1 MIAEGWVSALG
12 GNLIDM
18 LPKYTEQW
26 ATTYLQVLFQSF
38 LFALGVPTALYSLII
53 DNDIKRVAQTRVK
66 FRRYFYGTAML
77 YAAVLIIVWL
87 LHPSDAQESP
97 AAGQVG
103 PAAQVAAT
111 APPPD
116 ASVTAAARPV
126 APPNALLAVAD
137 GSPPPAS
144 TPAPQEPPK
153 NNGQAA
159 QGRSATS
166 IIKSVVAAAA
176 VTLLPLIVLLSGYRL
191 NNKFKRET
199 VVANLAEELLAR
211 LDADRS
217 IDTVALKDLS
227 YLGEHGRAGEEK
239 EVVLN
244 IIDELVETVQKR
256 VKQGSLDYHGHELDS
271 LIRHIPEMLDNP
283 TQPGN
288 DQNFT
293 RAVEVLVNIW
303 RWLGPNSELGKVTDD
318 SIATRAALRHLALY
332 SVEKMAEA
340 TSHNYLEIAAECDSH
355 MVFEMALAA
364 IKAGRYPLAIAA
376 LGKLESLAGNAV
388 TLAHDSETIRKYGRE
403 QLESVAKETK
413 GNLLGIAASLAADS
427 PSGALRAEKI
437 LHDNEE
443 IFSPTIRHA
452 LADAFVYHSRAG
464 YLDIADKVMQLSAE
478 AVKMKTIDLDRN
490 THYGA

>member
-1 MIAEGWVSALG
+1 MIAESWISTLG
-12 GNLIDM
+12 GDLLGV

-87 LHPSDAQESP
+87 LHPDAQESP

-111 APPPD
+111 SLPPD
-116 ASVTAAARPV
+116 VSAAIAMQPE
-126 APPNALLAVAD
+126 APQAVAD
-137 GSPPPAS
+137 GNAPQAG
-144 TPAPQEPPK
+144 TPTPQEPPK
-153 NNGQAA
+153 NDGRAPE
-159 QGRSATS
+159 GRSTTS
-166 IIKSVVAAAA
+166 IIKSVIAAAA
-176 VTLLPLIVLLSGYRL
+176 VTVLPLIVLAYGYQL
-191 NNKFKRET
+191 NKYFKRET
-199 VVANLAEELLAR
+199 VVANLAKELLAR

-217 IDTVALKDLS
+217 IDTVALKDLT

-239 EVVLN
+239 EVVLS
-244 IIDELVETVQKR
+244 IIDDLVWAVQKR
-256 VKQGSLDYHGHELDS
+256 VQQGALDYHGYELDS

-303 RWLGPNSELGKVTDD
+303 RWLGPDSESGKVTDD
-318 SIATRAALRHLALY
+318 AIAAREALRHLALY

-340 TSHNYLEIAAECDSH
+340 TSHNYLEIAAECDSN
-355 MVFEMALAA
+355 MVFEMALAS

-376 LGKLESLAGNAV
+376 LGKLESLAGNAFMQ
-388 TLAHDSETIRKYGRE
+388 AHDSEAIKKYSRE
-403 QLESVAKETK
+403 QLESAAKEAK

-443 IFSPTIRHA
+443 IFSPTIRQA
-452 LADAFVYHSRAG
+452 LADAFVYHSKAG
-464 YLDIADKVMQLSAE
+464 YLDIADNVMQLSAE

>member
-1 MIAEGWVSALG
+1 MIAEGWISTVG

-66 FRRYFYGTAML
+66 FRRYFVWTAML

-87 LHPSDAQESP
+87 LHPPDAQESP
-97 AAGQVG
+97 AARQVRQ
-103 PAAQVAAT
+103 AAQVT
-111 APPPD
+111 APAASPD
-116 ASVTAAARPV
+116 ARATNATQPDVVQTV
-126 APPNALLAVAD
+126 A
-137 GSPPPAS
+137 GSNPPPAG
-144 TPAPQEPPK
+144 TPTPQEPSKDDPPTTK
-153 NNGQAA
+153 
-159 QGRSATS
+159 GRSAAS

-176 VTLLPLIVLLSGYRL
+176 VTVLPLIVLLYGYRL
-191 NNKFKRET
+191 NKDFKRET
-199 VVANLAEELLAR
+199 VVANLANELLAR

-239 EVVLN
+239 EVVLS
-244 IIDELVETVQKR
+244 IINGLVESVQKK
-256 VKQGSLDYHGHELDS
+256 VEQGSLDYNGYELDS
-271 LIRHIPEMLDNP
+271 LIRHLPAMLDNP

-293 RAVEVLVNIW
+293 RAVELLVNIW
-303 RWLGPNSELGKVTDD
+303 RWLGPDSESGKVTDD
-318 SIATRAALRHLALY
+318 SLATREALRHLALY
-332 SVEKMAEA
+332 SVKKMAEA
-340 TSHNYLEIAAECDSH
+340 TSHNYLAIAAECDSQ
-355 MVFEMALAA
+355 MVFEMALAS
-364 IKAGRYPLAIAA
+364 IKAARYPLAIAA
-376 LGKLESLAGNAV
+376 LGKLELLAGNAV
-388 TLAHDSETIRKYGRE
+388 TRAHDSEAIKKYGSE
-403 QLESVAKETK
+403 QLESAAKEAK

-452 LADAFVYHSRAG
+452 LADAFVYHSKAG
-464 YLDIADKVMQLSAE
+464 YLDIADNVMQLSAE
-478 AVKMKTIDLDRN
+478 AVKMKTIDLDR
-490 THYGA
+490 HIRYGA